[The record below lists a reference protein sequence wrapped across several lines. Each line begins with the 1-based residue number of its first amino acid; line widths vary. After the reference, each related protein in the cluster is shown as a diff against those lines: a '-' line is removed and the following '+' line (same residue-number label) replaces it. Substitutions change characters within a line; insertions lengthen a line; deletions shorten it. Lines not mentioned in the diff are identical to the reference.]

1 MIHIK
6 TFVFNPFQV
15 NTYLLYDDS
24 KECVIVDAACYD
36 DEERKKITGFIKKND
51 LGPKRLICTHGHIDH
66 ILGVKYMMDSFPG
79 ILFETDEEVV
89 PFLKSS
95 QSYAS
100 VFGLDIEQA
109 PTPTGFIKDGDIIT
123 FGNSTLEVLST
134 PGHAA
139 GSICLLQKEQK
150 FIIVGDVLFQGS
162 IGRTDLPTG
171 NHELLIRSI
180 DQKLMTLDDDVI
192 VYPGHGP
199 ETSIGEEK
207 ENNPYLND

>member
-24 KECVIVDAACYD
+24 KECLIIDAACYD
-36 DEERKKITGFIKKND
+36 DDERKQITDFIEKNN
-51 LGPKRLICTHGHIDH
+51 LKPIRLICTHGHIDH
-66 ILGVKYMMDSFPG
+66 VLGIKYMMERYPG
-79 ILFETDEEVV
+79 IQFEIDKDGES
-89 PFLKSS
+89 FLKSS
-95 QSYAS
+95 LSFAS
-100 VFGLDIEQA
+100 VFGLEIEQV
-109 PTPTGFIKDGDIIT
+109 PMPTGYLKDNSVLN
-123 FGNSTLEVLST
+123 FGNSILRVIAT

-139 GSICLLQKEQK
+139 GSICLYQKEQK
-150 FIIVGDVLFQGS
+150 FVIVGDVLFQGS

-171 NHELLIRSI
+171 NHELLLRSI
-180 DQKLMTLDDDVI
+180 QERLMVLDDDVI

>member
-24 KECVIVDAACYD
+24 KECVIIDTACYD
-36 DEERKKITGFIKKND
+36 DDERKQITGFIKKND
-51 LGPKRLICTHGHIDH
+51 LKSKSLICTHGHVDH
-66 ILGVKYMMDSFPG
+66 ILGIKYMMDFFPG
-79 ILFETDEEVV
+79 ILFEINEDGV

-109 PTPTGFIKDGDIIT
+109 PLPTGYLRDGDIIKI
-123 FGNSTLEVLST
+123 GNSSLQVLST

-139 GSICLLQKEQK
+139 EASAY
-150 FIIVGDVLFQGS
+150 IIKNRNL
-162 IGRTDLPTG
+162 
-171 NHELLIRSI
+171 
-180 DQKLMTLDDDVI
+180 
-192 VYPGHGP
+192 
-199 ETSIGEEK
+199 
-207 ENNPYLND
+207 

>member
-15 NTYLLYDDS
+15 NTYLLYDDT
-24 KECVIVDAACYD
+24 KECLIIDAACYD
-36 DEERKKITGFIKKND
+36 DEERQKITGFIKKND
-51 LGPKRLICTHGHIDH
+51 LQPKRLICTHGHVDH
-66 ILGVKYMMDSFPG
+66 ILGVKYMMDFFPG
-79 ILFETDEEVV
+79 ILFEIDKECV

-109 PTPTGFIKDGDIIT
+109 PMSAGYLKDNDIINI
-123 FGNSTLEVLST
+123 GSSTLKVLYT

-139 GSICLLQKEQK
+139 GSICLYQKEQK
-150 FIIVGDVLFQGS
+150 FVIVGDVLFQGS

-171 NHELLIRSI
+171 NQELLIRSI
-180 DQKLMTLDDDVI
+180 REKLLILDDDVV

-199 ETSIGEEK
+199 STSIGEEK
-207 ENNPYLND
+207 RNNPFLND